1 MVQSAFWATTLN
13 LHKIPLLHTNMM
25 DNKNEPC
32 RFVNGKYIGK
42 TGWIDASCPAT
53 KFMVYVIVDLGLKG
67 YKHTRVKKE
76 NVA

>member
-1 MVQSAFWATTLN
+1 M
-13 LHKIPLLHTNMM
+13 LLLSF
-25 DNKNEPC
+25 KFAQEL
-32 RFVNGKYIGK
+32 RFVNGKYVGK

-67 YKHTRVKKE
+67 NKHTRVKKE